1 MINIRFIINLLGKL
15 MLIESACFVLCVLL
29 SLLYGEKDTPAFF
42 YSALITGGTGAIM
55 AFGVKANDKVL
66 AKKDGYFTVTFIWVF
81 LFWEVRFLLSRMLF
95 SKQCLV
101 LQQPDLLY

>member
-42 YSALITGGTGAIM
+42 YFFLI
-55 AFGVKANDKVL
+55 
-66 AKKDGYFTVTFIWVF
+66 
-81 LFWEVRFLLSRMLF
+81 
-95 SKQCLV
+95 
-101 LQQPDLLY
+101 